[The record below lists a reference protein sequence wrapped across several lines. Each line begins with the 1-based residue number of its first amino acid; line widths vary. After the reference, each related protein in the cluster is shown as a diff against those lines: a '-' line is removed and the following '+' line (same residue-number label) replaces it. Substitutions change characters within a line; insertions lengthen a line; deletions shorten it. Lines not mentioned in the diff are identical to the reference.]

1 MMSWKTLPMAAQK
14 IRKKHNVYHCLL
26 GKPNQTKTQKSTSP
40 LLLHGEHDTQINP
53 FFSSPLSRN
62 PPGEGRHQII
72 LPLRPVEAG
81 KQAGARLCERNGF
94 SVRLA

>member
-26 GKPNQTKTQKSTSP
+26 GKPNQTRTQKSTSP

-53 FFSSPLSRN
+53 FFLLSPEQK
-62 PPGEGRHQII
+62 PAWGRQT
-72 LPLRPVEAG
+72 PKDPA
-81 KQAGARLCERNGF
+81 
-94 SVRLA
+94 LAAC